1 MCASNIQDAA
11 SAIENALL
19 IHFANRFGLALF
31 YSRYFFKLLDWRPRH
46 GRELFR
52 LLLHSLLKIPAI
64 RQRR

>member
-31 YSRYFFKLLDWRPRH
+31 YSRYFFKLLDCFTD
-46 GRELFR
+46 ETCFR
-52 LLLHSLLKIPAI
+52 FRYSVHFLKILAI
-64 RQRR
+64 RQIR